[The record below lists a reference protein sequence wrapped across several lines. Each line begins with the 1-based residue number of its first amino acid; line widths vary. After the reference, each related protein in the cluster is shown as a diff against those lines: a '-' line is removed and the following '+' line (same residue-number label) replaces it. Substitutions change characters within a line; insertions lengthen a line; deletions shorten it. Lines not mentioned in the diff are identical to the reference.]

1 MEEQS
6 IYEYGACRFCGQQ
19 IFLQVPAATLEQA
32 VALATR
38 QCNCK
43 AAQAARYADEEK
55 EIIGELFTDDA
66 APEVI
71 DLLLAVAEL
80 TRKGRLESGSV
91 LKLDSVTAKI
101 KMKDGV
107 VSILRTQKSEHQRSL
122 GVPLE

>member
-1 MEEQS
+1 MEEQHF
-6 IYEYGACRFCGQQ
+6 YDYGACRFCGQA
-19 IFLQVPAATLEQA
+19 ILLPAPVATLEQA

-38 QCNCK
+38 QCTCK

-55 EIIGELFTDDA
+55 EIIGELFADDA

-71 DLLLAVAEL
+71 DLMMTVAEL
-80 TRKGRLESGSV
+80 TRKGMLESGSV

-107 VSILRTQKSEHQRSL
+107 VSILRTQKSEHLRSL
-122 GVPLE
+122 GVPME